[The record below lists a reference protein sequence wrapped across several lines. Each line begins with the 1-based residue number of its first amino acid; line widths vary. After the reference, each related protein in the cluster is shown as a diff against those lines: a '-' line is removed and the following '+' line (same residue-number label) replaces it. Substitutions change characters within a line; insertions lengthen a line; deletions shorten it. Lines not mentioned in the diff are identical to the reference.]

1 MLKHLLKIKANT
13 GGLVIVNN
21 VNNNNNE
28 KIKKAYK
35 NREPVNIKNVN
46 EGVQLPMKKL
56 SDTDIQKIVETSII
70 VNNENNNNN
79 IT

>member
-79 IT
+79 YT